1 MICVRLGSLHTS
13 PAVRGCHVC
22 RFHGAGGGQPAGK
35 AHSGNKHGLRSRE
48 WVEMRKKINELVRE
62 ARKIESMLS
71 GDAL

>member
-1 MICVRLGSLHTS
+1 
-13 PAVRGCHVC
+13 VC